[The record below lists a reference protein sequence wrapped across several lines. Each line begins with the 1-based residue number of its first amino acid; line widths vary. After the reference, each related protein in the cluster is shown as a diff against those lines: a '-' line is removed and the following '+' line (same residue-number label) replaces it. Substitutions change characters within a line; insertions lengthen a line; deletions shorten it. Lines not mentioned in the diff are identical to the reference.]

1 MRNPLDSLSS
11 DRAFRTTGS
20 LLCGLVNQPS
30 TRGFDDPVL
39 VGFGSIAVPL
49 TVSETLN
56 HFGAIGAA
64 YASLVG
70 VSLSPSLCLFP
81 LLPLK
86 RLIRIRGSSCQ
97 NRRIPRSINGVAS
110 SEAPQDHHPW

>member
-64 YASLVG
+64 SASLVG
-70 VSLSPSLCLFP
+70 VSLSLSPALFLSLDFFTFSLSSIDPRVRFLFCTYVP
-81 LLPLK
+81 ITIIF
-86 RLIRIRGSSCQ
+86 LI
-97 NRRIPRSINGVAS
+97 INQPIS
-110 SEAPQDHHPW
+110 

>member
-11 DRAFRTTGS
+11 DRTFRTTGS

-56 HFGAIGAA
+56 HFVAIGAA
-64 YASLVG
+64 SASLVG
-70 VSLSPSLCLFP
+70 VPSLSLSLSLSNQTLE
-81 LLPLK
+81 LLSVSLS
-86 RLIRIRGSSCQ
+86 RLIH
-97 NRRIPRSINGVAS
+97 GVQ
-110 SEAPQDHHPW
+110 PQQQ

>member
-81 LLPLK
+81 LQSNK
-86 RLIRIRGSSCQ
+86 
-97 NRRIPRSINGVAS
+97 
-110 SEAPQDHHPW
+110 PQIQ